1 MFFSLF
7 LSRQIDSAEKK
18 LLKADL
24 HGARVSVVQSKTP
37 SLVGVTGLLI
47 QETQEAFK
55 ILTMRNRVK
64 IVPKRSSIFT
74 IYLDHAK
81 KHIYDVPSS
90 SATGNNGATPIVTPD
105 PSAPNVVPTVL
116 IYGDQFCYRSSD
128 RLSRKFK
135 LNSSIDMK

>member
-1 MFFSLF
+1 M
-7 LSRQIDSAEKK
+7 A
-18 LLKADL
+18 
-24 HGARVSVVQSKTP
+24 VVQSKTP
-37 SLVGVTGLLI
+37 ALVGVSGLLI

-55 ILTMRNRVK
+55 ILTMHNRVK

-81 KHIYDVPSS
+81 KHIYDTPVTTV
-90 SATGNNGATPIVTPD
+90 TGNNNTAPIVTPD
-105 PSAPNVVPTVL
+105 PSTPNTVPTVL